1 MSDEI
6 NIKIWSEDLDPDY
19 EHAPYDSIW
28 EISGSGYY
36 CIDFG
41 NNQYFS
47 GSYSLYRLYE
57 GEQSD

>member
-1 MSDEI
+1 MEWRL
-6 NIKIWSEDLDPDY
+6 KPWQQ
-19 EHAPYDSIW
+19 HAPYDSIW

-47 GSYSLYRLYE
+47 GSYSLYKLYE